1 MCVEVS
7 LHLYKEQCVK
17 LLRCDKLIKAL
28 KVAPSCCHYIIFSQ
42 AYYILY
48 NMQFILSKRCYLHL
62 REYIFYLICFH
73 LIRNVISF
81 YIQFYYLVAS
91 KICACIFAVITKLSQ
106 NFDVQG
112 KLENITGKVMQI
124 YDSSTE
130 LSEKKRIVDII
141 ISFDYLI
148 NLKDT
153 YKNVIFV
160 ESLCVSY
167 KGYIK

>member
-106 NFDVQG
+106 NLMFKENG
-112 KLENITGKVMQI
+112 KIFYGEQQKHDL
-124 YDSSTE
+124 STE
-130 LSEKKRIVDII
+130 SSGKKRI
-141 ISFDYLI
+141 ISFYYLI
-148 NLKDT
+148 NFGT
-153 YKNVIFV
+153 
-160 ESLCVSY
+160 S
-167 KGYIK
+167 

>member
-124 YDSSTE
+124 YDLSTE
-130 LSEKKRIVDII
+130 LSEKKRIII
-141 ISFDYLI
+141 ISFYYLI
-148 NLKDT
+148 NLQGT
-153 YKNVIFV
+153 YKTFIFV
-160 ESLCVSY
+160 ESLCVCY

>member
-91 KICACIFAVITKLSQ
+91 KICACIFAVTNYCSTKLSQ
-106 NFDVQG
+106 NFDAQG
-112 KLENITGKVMQI
+112 KLENITGKVVQI
-124 YDSSTE
+124 YDLSTKS
-130 LSEKKRIVDII
+130 SEKK
-141 ISFDYLI
+141 LI
-148 NLKDT
+148 
-153 YKNVIFV
+153 YK
-160 ESLCVSY
+160 
-167 KGYIK
+167 